1 MITTNCLENLL
12 LAHSKPEET
21 ASVCSPVSGNF
32 FSFKYSGIKRCT
44 QRYVDV
50 VHVKYLLGL
59 NKPGNSEHLLNASY

>member
-12 LAHSKPEET
+12 LAHWKPEET

-32 FSFKYSGIKRCT
+32 FSFKYAGIKRCT
-44 QRYVDV
+44 QRYV

-59 NKPGNSEHLLNASY
+59 NKPGNSEHPLNASY